1 VTEKTKVLFVC
12 TGNSARSQMA
22 EGYLRS
28 VAGDRYDPI
37 SGGIAPKGINPL
49 AVEAMHE
56 IGIDICAQKSKDI
69 EAVSSMNIPYVVT
82 VCDNAKEQCPI
93 LPGTI
98 RSLHWSFEDPASAI
112 GPRERQLE
120 VFRKVRDQIVKRI
133 EEELLNESGVR
144 LTG

>member
-1 VTEKTKVLFVC
+1 
-12 TGNSARSQMA
+12 
-22 EGYLRS
+22 
-28 VAGDRYDPI
+28 
-37 SGGIAPKGINPL
+37 
-49 AVEAMHE
+49 
-56 IGIDICAQKSKDI
+56 
-69 EAVSSMNIPYVVT
+69 MNIPYVVT

-112 GPRERQLE
+112 GPHDRQLE
-120 VFRKVRDQIVKRI
+120 GFRKVRDQIVRRI